1 MNKSFRGHLIPENA
15 LMKEALVVLDRLAS
29 NAILF
34 VIDKEGKLIGSLT
47 DGDVR
52 RGLIKG
58 LRTDDIVKLFI
69 QKEPK
74 FIRKDNYSIEE
85 IIALREKKIKIL
97 PVVDGNHRIINILN
111 FNTQKSYLPVDA
123 VIMAGG
129 LGSRLRP
136 LTEKVPKPLLK
147 IGDKTIIDHN
157 IDRLKKFGI
166 DDYWISVRYLGEQLE
181 AHYGKGEDRNINI
194 KYLWEDEPLGTIGA
208 VGNIKDFQ
216 NEYVLV
222 TNSDILTNLDYE
234 DFFLDFIEKDADMS
248 VVTIPYSVDIPYAVM
263 DTEDNRVLSFKEKP
277 TYTYYSNGG
286 IYLIKKKILDKI
298 PKGSFY
304 NSTDLMEKLIEDG
317 DKLISY
323 PMLKYWLDIG
333 KHEDFKKAQ
342 EDIKHLDLD

>member
-1 MNKSFRGHLIPENA
+1 MYNYKKHLTSENT
-15 LMKEALVVLDRLAS
+15 LIKEALVLLDKLAI

-34 VIDKEGKLIGSLT
+34 VIDNNGKLMGSLT

-58 LRTDDIVKLFI
+58 LGMEDVVKLFI

-74 FIRKDNYSIEE
+74 FIKKDNYNIDD
-85 IIALREKKIKIL
+85 IISLRERNFKIL
-97 PVVDGNHRIINILN
+97 PVVDSDFRIVNILN
-111 FNTQKSYLPVDA
+111 FRTQKSYLPVDA

-136 LTEKVPKPLLK
+136 LTDTVPKPLLK
-147 IGDKTIIDHN
+147 IGKKAIIDYN
-157 IDRLKKFGI
+157 VDRLRKFGI
-166 DDYWISVRYLGEQLE
+166 DDYWISVRYLGEQVE
-181 AHYGKGEDRNINI
+181 AHYGNGEDRNIDI

-208 VGNIKDFQ
+208 VSKVENFQ

-286 IYLIKKKILDKI
+286 IYLMKKSIIDKI
-298 PKGSFY
+298 PKDEFY
-304 NSTDLMEKLIEDG
+304 NSTDLMEKLIKDG

-342 EDIKHLDLD
+342 KDIKHITF